1 MVNEKTTAGEITVD
15 VRAKLSVDF
24 ETFAACMTLISIY
37 AKNHDL
43 KGMVVDFRDNWRTK
57 DLRTEKALEAALSG
71 KEID

>member
-24 ETFAACMTLISIY
+24 ETFAACMTLITIY

-71 KEID
+71 KEIE